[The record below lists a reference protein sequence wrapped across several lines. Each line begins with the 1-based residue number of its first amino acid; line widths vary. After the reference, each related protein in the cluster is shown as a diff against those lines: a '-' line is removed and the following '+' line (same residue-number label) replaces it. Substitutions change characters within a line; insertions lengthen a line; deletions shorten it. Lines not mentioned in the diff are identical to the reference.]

1 MANATKKRPKP
12 KRPMHLRVSGPNE
25 EWVRAEA
32 LRQNRS
38 ISNLVDLFITQI
50 RSERAG
56 QKEARP

>member
-32 LRQNRS
+32 ARQNRS

-50 RSERAG
+50 RE
-56 QKEARP
+56 KEAKP